1 MGGGL
6 GKNGLMWVLLE
17 IALGQLNLPGCT
29 SKREPILAL
38 RVPLKKKKRHE
49 IAVQKSKNIWHG
61 IMLR

>member
-1 MGGGL
+1 M

-17 IALGQLNLPGCT
+17 IALGLLNLPGCT

-38 RVPLKKKKRHE
+38 RVPLKKKKKKRHE

>member
-17 IALGQLNLPGCT
+17 IALGLLNLPGCT

-38 RVPLKKKKRHE
+38 RVPLKKKKKKGMR
-49 IAVQKSKNIWHG
+49 
-61 IMLR
+61 

>member
-17 IALGQLNLPGCT
+17 IALGLLNLPGCT

-38 RVPLKKKKRHE
+38 RVPLKKKKKRHE
-49 IAVQKSKNIWHG
+49 IAVQKSKNI
-61 IMLR
+61 